1 MDVDRND
8 NARVV
13 DPDAIDQL
21 RELRV
26 DGEPDPLA
34 ELVDMYIAD
43 TAQRIETISAAIGDE
58 RHADIERG
66 AHALAGG
73 SAVFGAESLIAV
85 CRRLQMA
92 GRAADLGAARELI
105 DRLEQEF
112 ERIRAALHA
121 ELRNDEA

>member
-43 TAQRIETISAAIGDE
+43 TAQRIEMISAAIGDE
-58 RHADIERG
+58 RHGDQRG

-73 SAVFGAESLIAV
+73 R
-85 CRRLQMA
+85 C
-92 GRAADLGAARELI
+92 AARN
-105 DRLEQEF
+105 R
-112 ERIRAALHA
+112 
-121 ELRNDEA
+121 